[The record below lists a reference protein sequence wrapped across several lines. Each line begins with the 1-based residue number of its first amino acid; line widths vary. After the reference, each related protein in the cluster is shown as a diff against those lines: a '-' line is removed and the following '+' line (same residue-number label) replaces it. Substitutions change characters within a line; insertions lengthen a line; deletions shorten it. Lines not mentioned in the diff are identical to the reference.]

1 MPHNP
6 FHGLMQP
13 GRQPSLQF
21 QQLNRAYQS
30 DPRRI
35 LGQTLMGQGASS
47 APVRT
52 PLQGLGRLSSAL
64 VGAYLQRKAG
74 DAQAAREDEFRSQIT
89 GALGGLDMSETPM
102 LAALGGVDPLAALTA
117 GAGMEASVAQALA
130 QRQPKAPVQMFN
142 RQTRDTQLV
151 VPGSAEQT
159 ALANR
164 GYEMGNLPS
173 PDTGFQF
180 DKTGNQVVRPR
191 SGKAFEMATKFI
203 TPTSKKVTK
212 FGLAKTAYL
221 SAKSLAADDSGAGDT
236 GLIYAFFTSLD
247 PGGRVTD
254 AEAASTEASLSYG
267 TQLSQKL
274 IRAIKSGRLNN
285 EARAEIVNAMRGV
298 VAQQQKTLQTE
309 VTDNLFQTRLN
320 NLGYKPQDLLPSYSQ
335 IFTDLPIFSVG
346 DSNDNGGITPGE
358 QILPADQNNLDPGI
372 TNATDAE
379 LLRGLM

>member
-1 MPHNP
+1 MALNP
-6 FHGLMQP
+6 RQMLGL
-13 GRQPSLQF
+13 GSARPSFQF
-21 QQLNRAYQS
+21 QQLNQAYQS

-74 DAQAAREDEFRSQIT
+74 DAQTAREDQFSSQLANALTGLGDNIPSAITTLGQVPGMEIPALTAAANYQTTVAAREP
-89 GALGGLDMSETPM
+89 A
-102 LAALGGVDPLAALTA
+102 
-117 GAGMEASVAQALA
+117 
-130 QRQPKAPVQMFN
+130 APVQMFN
-142 RQTRDTQLV
+142 RKTRDTELV
-151 VPGSAEQT
+151 IPGSAEQT
-159 ALANR
+159 ALANQ

-173 PDTGFQF
+173 PDTGFKF
-180 DKTGNQVVRPR
+180 DETGNQVVRQR

-254 AEAASTEASLSYG
+254 AEAASAEASQSYG

-309 VTDNLFQTRLN
+309 VTDDLFQTRLN
-320 NLGYKPQDLLPSYSQ
+320 NLGYRPQDLLPSYSQ

-358 QILPADQNNLDPGI
+358 QILPADQNNLDPSI
-372 TNATDAE
+372 ANESNDD
-379 LLRGLM
+379 LLRGIF